1 MKRILLIAL
10 LLAAAGA
17 EAATFTDYATVL
29 RSDPQYGTVTD
40 NCAAPVQ
47 NTGDVGNAVGGLMTA
62 ENGGSLLGGIVGGVL
77 GHQVG
82 GGRGKTVAT
91 IAGALGGALAGRTIA
106 QGYGANA
113 GQPQPQPAPQACA
126 SRQVVTGYA
135 VTYEYR
141 GQRETMTMPYDP
153 GKKLELTVTAQP
165 VVR

>member
-47 NTGDVGNAVGGLMTA
+47 NGGDIASAVGGLVTP
-62 ENGGSLLGGIVGGVL
+62 ENGGALLGGIVGGVL
-77 GHQVG
+77 GNQVG
-82 GGRGKTVAT
+82 GGRGRTAAT
-91 IAGALGGALAGRTIA
+91 IVGALGGAMAGRTIA
-106 QGYGANA
+106 QNRTG
-113 GQPQPQPAPQACA
+113 GQPQQVAQPCTSHQA
-126 SRQVVTGYA
+126 VTGYA

>member
-1 MKRILLIAL
+1 MKRILPLAL

-17 EAATFTDYATVL
+17 EAATFTDHATVL

-40 NCAAPVQ
+40 NCPAPAL
-47 NTGDVGNAVGGLMTA
+47 NTDDVANAVGGLVTA
-62 ENGGSLLGGIVGGVL
+62 ENGGALLGGIVGGVL

-82 GGRGKTVAT
+82 GGRGKTAAT
-91 IAGALGGALAGRTIA
+91 IVGALGGAMAGRTIA
-106 QGYGANA
+106 QNRNGTA
-113 GQPQPQPAPQACA
+113 QPQPVTQACA

-141 GQRETMTMPYDP
+141 GQRETVTMPYDP